1 MEIITIDSEAYQE
14 LKEQITLIAT
24 FVCGLQNKTVEDRW
38 IDSNEAI
45 LLLGVSERTLQRFR
59 SERIIDY
66 SIIKGRCRYRLS
78 EIERILEEHIVSSSP
93 KTLKELS
100 MKRNSK

>member
-1 MEIITIDSEAYQE
+1 MELITIDSEVYKE
-14 LKEQITLIAT
+14 LKEQINQIAT
-24 FVCGLQNKTVEDRW
+24 FVYNSQNKIVENRW
-38 IDSNEAI
+38 IGSDEAI
-45 LLLGVSERTLQRFR
+45 SLLGVSERTLQRFR
-59 SERIIDY
+59 SERIIEY

-78 EIERILEEHIVSSSP
+78 EIERILEEHIISSSP